1 MLACPQVGNHVIRKG
16 TWIHINIYGKLVPLL
31 RSTAQHNAYV
41 SMACVSA
48 GMVKHGHNA
57 LSSPTMSNNFL
68 TLVALSPWL
77 AHTATLVWPP
87 LPTGMHHDER
97 YFKDPHAFKPE
108 RWVDDVE
115 AVLEPAAWMPFGAGP
130 RRCPGER
137 LAGEPTVSV
146 YFTYTVA
153 GIGLLSTTV

>member
-1 MLACPQVGNHVIRKG
+1 
-16 TWIHINIYGKLVPLL
+16 
-31 RSTAQHNAYV
+31 
-41 SMACVSA
+41 
-48 GMVKHGHNA
+48 MV
-57 LSSPTMSNNFL
+57 
-68 TLVALSPWL
+68 LSPCV

-137 LAGEPTVSV
+137 LAGGPTASI
-146 YFTYTVA
+146 YFTYSVA
-153 GIGLLSTTV
+153 GIGLLSTTVWAVLRAHSEAAPLSACPFCLQFKRG